1 MLRKQSEAIFEAS
14 RRITPGGVNSPV
26 RSFPGWNM
34 TPLIA
39 TKGEGASV
47 WDADGN
53 HYVDYCGSW
62 GALILG
68 HAHPAVVEA
77 AVSQVKKGSS
87 FGMATPYELQLAEK
101 ICHHLP
107 SMEKIRFVSSGT
119 EATMSAIRVARGYT
133 GKNKIVKFEGHYHG
147 HSDGLLVKAGSGV
160 SFLNLEASSK
170 GVPSDF
176 VKHTLC
182 LPFNDRVA
190 LQECLNNSDDIA
202 AVILEPIAANM
213 GLVPAEHDFI
223 EMLREETH
231 KRGIVLIF
239 DEVISGFRV
248 GLSGAQGYY
257 GITPDMTCLG
267 KVIGGGFPAAA
278 FGGKA
283 VIMDQLA
290 PLGPVYQAG
299 TLSGNPVAMQAGL
312 AVLTEIE
319 KPHFFDALEKKTLLI
334 VEALRKMIH
343 DQGLVGCVNHLGSM
357 FTPFFGKTAVQ
368 RKEPI
373 DQDLYRHFFA
383 ALFEEGIYMSPS
395 PYEASFLSSAHTADH
410 IESYIGSLEKISVFS
425 PVQIPAPPLLQAQR

>member
-1 MLRKQSEAIFEAS
+1 MLRKKCDAIFEAS
-14 RRITPGGVNSPV
+14 RQIIPGGVNSPV

-39 TKGEGASV
+39 TRGEGAYV

-53 HYVDYCGSW
+53 RYVDYCGSW

-68 HAHPAVVEA
+68 HAHPAVAEA
-77 AVSQVKKGSS
+77 AICQVKNGSS
-87 FGMATPYELQLAEK
+87 FGMATPYELQLAAK

-107 SMEKIRFVSSGT
+107 SIEKIRFVSSGT

-133 GKNKIVKFEGHYHG
+133 GKNKIIKFEGHYHG
-147 HSDGLLVKAGSGV
+147 HSDGLLIKAGSGV
-160 SFLNLEASSK
+160 TFIGASSK
-170 GVPSDF
+170 GVPADF
-176 VKHTLC
+176 VKHTIC
-182 LPFNDRVA
+182 LPFNDIEA
-190 LQECLNNSDDIA
+190 LRECLKSSDDIA
-202 AVILEPIAANM
+202 AIILEPIAANM

-223 EMLREETH
+223 QALREETH

-248 GLSGAQGYY
+248 GLKGAQGYY

-283 VIMDQLA
+283 AIMDQLA
-290 PLGPVYQAG
+290 PLGSVYQAG

-312 AVLTEIE
+312 AALKEIE
-319 KPHFFDALEKKTLLI
+319 EPHFFEKLETKTLPL
-334 VEALRKMIH
+334 VEALRRMIH
-343 DQGLVGCVNHLGSM
+343 DYHLTACVNHLGSM
-357 FTPFFGKTAVQ
+357 FTPFFGKTEVKQ
-368 RKEPI
+368 KEPL
-373 DQDLYRHFFA
+373 DQDLYRHFFT
-383 ALFEEGIYMSPS
+383 ALFEQGIYLSPS

-410 IESYIGSLEKISVFS
+410 VEQFVTTLRILAQKTELSAFSL
-425 PVQIPAPPLLQAQR
+425 PAETRR

>member
-1 MLRKQSEAIFEAS
+1 MLRKKCDAIFEAS
-14 RRITPGGVNSPV
+14 RQIIPGGVNSPV

-39 TKGEGASV
+39 TRGEGAYV

-53 HYVDYCGSW
+53 RYVDYCGSW

-68 HAHPAVVEA
+68 HAHPAVAEA
-77 AVSQVKKGSS
+77 AICQVKNGSS
-87 FGMATPYELQLAEK
+87 FGMATPYELQLAAK

-107 SMEKIRFVSSGT
+107 SIEKIRFVSSGT

-133 GKNKIVKFEGHYHG
+133 GKNKIIKFEGHYHG
-147 HSDGLLVKAGSGV
+147 HSDGLLIKAGSGV
-160 SFLNLEASSK
+160 TFIGASSK
-170 GVPSDF
+170 GVPADF
-176 VKHTLC
+176 VKHTIC
-182 LPFNDRVA
+182 LPFNDIEA
-190 LQECLNNSDDIA
+190 LRECLKSSDDIA
-202 AVILEPIAANM
+202 AIILEPIAANM

-223 EMLREETH
+223 QALREETH

-248 GLSGAQGYY
+248 GLKGAQGYY

-283 VIMDQLA
+283 AIMDQLA
-290 PLGPVYQAG
+290 PLGSVYQAG

-312 AVLTEIE
+312 AVLKEIE
-319 KPHFFDALEKKTLLI
+319 KPHFFEKLEEKTIPI

-343 DQGLVGCVNHLGSM
+343 DQGLIGCVNHLGSM
-357 FTPFFGKTAVQ
+357 FTPFFGKTEVK
-368 RKEPI
+368 RKEPL
-373 DQDLYRHFFA
+373 DQDLYRHFFS
-383 ALFEEGIYMSPS
+383 ALFEEGIYLSPS

-410 IESYIGSLEKISVFS
+410 VEQFVTTLRILAQKTELSAFSL
-425 PVQIPAPPLLQAQR
+425 PAETRR

>member
-1 MLRKQSEAIFEAS
+1 MLRKKCDAIFEAS
-14 RRITPGGVNSPV
+14 RQIIPGGVNSPV

-39 TKGEGASV
+39 TKGEGAYV

-53 HYVDYCGSW
+53 QYVDYCGSW

-68 HAHPAVVEA
+68 HAHPSVVEA
-77 AVSQVKKGSS
+77 AVSQVKKGST

-107 SMEKIRFVSSGT
+107 SIEKIRFVSSGT

-160 SFLNLEASSK
+160 TFIGASSK
-170 GVPSDF
+170 GIPEDF
-176 VKHTLC
+176 VKHTIC
-182 LPFNDRVA
+182 LPFNDIAA
-190 LQECLNNSDDIA
+190 LRQCLNNSEDIA

-213 GLVPAEHDFI
+213 GLVPAQHDFI
-223 EMLREETH
+223 QALREETQ
-231 KRGIVLIF
+231 KRGIILIF

-248 GLSGAQGYY
+248 GLKGAQGYF

-283 VIMDQLA
+283 SLMDQLA
-290 PLGPVYQAG
+290 PLGSVYQAG
-299 TLSGNPVAMQAGL
+299 TLSGNPVAMHAGL
-312 AVLTEIE
+312 AALTEIE
-319 KPHFFDALEKKTLLI
+319 KPHFFDELEKKTIPI
-334 VEALRKMIH
+334 VEALRRMMH
-343 DQGLVGCVNHLGSM
+343 DQSLTGCVNHLGSM
-357 FTPFFGKTAVQ
+357 FTPFFGKTEVK
-368 RKEPI
+368 RKETL

-383 ALFEEGIYMSPS
+383 VLFEQGIYLSPS
-395 PYEASFLSSAHTADH
+395 PYEASFLSSAHTTKHLEHFTA
-410 IESYIGSLEKISVFS
+410 ILRALPEETGSSASSL
-425 PVQIPAPPLLQAQR
+425 PAETRR